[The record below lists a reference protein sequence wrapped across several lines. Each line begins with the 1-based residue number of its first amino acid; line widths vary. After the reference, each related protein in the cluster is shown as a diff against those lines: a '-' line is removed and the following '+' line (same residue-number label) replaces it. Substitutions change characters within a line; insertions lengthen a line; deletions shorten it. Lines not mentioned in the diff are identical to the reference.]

1 MWFLQEGMTL
11 ETALVVIAALLVT
24 IFVILPIHE
33 WAHGFVAYKLGDTT
47 AKNSGRLTLNPLKH
61 IDPLGAS
68 ALLLFKFGWARP
80 VPVDPRNFKRP
91 KLGMALTALAGP
103 LSNLIVAV
111 IAFATGCGT
120 YVACG
125 FIEDFYMSK
134 GADVP
139 SFIVMPLVCFITL
152 MFFIYNINLGLA
164 VFNLLPLPPL
174 DGSKILAVFLPDKI
188 LNKYYQYES
197 YITIIVFALLFT
209 GALAGPVAFFK
220 EIIIKALER
229 VTIVPLTH
237 LFHFFYKG

>member
-11 ETALVVIAALLVT
+11 EKALVVISALLVT

-33 WAHGFVAYKLGDTT
+33 WAHGFVAYKLGDNT

-103 LSNLIVAV
+103 LSNLIVAL
-111 IAFATGCGT
+111 IFMMISFAVFWFREPFISWMGEEVCGQ
-120 YVACG
+120 
-125 FIEDFYMSK
+125 FIGIMFLF
-134 GADVP
+134 ADVN
-139 SFIVMPLVCFITL
+139 V
-152 MFFIYNINLGLA
+152 GLA

-174 DGSKILAVFLPDKI
+174 DGSKIFAALLPDKF
-188 LNKYYQYES
+188 LSKYYQYEH
-197 YITIIVFALLFT
+197 YITLAVFVLLF
-209 GALAGPVAFFK
+209 AGVFS
-220 EIIIKALER
+220 
-229 VTIVPLTH
+229 VPLALFKNFIFNKMASAASLPFEH
-237 LFHFFYKG
+237 LFYFFGKG